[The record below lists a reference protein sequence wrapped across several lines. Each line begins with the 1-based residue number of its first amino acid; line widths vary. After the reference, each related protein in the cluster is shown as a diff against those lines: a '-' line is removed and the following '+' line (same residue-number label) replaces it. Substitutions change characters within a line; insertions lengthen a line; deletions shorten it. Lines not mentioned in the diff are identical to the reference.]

1 MKMVTKAALTI
12 IPALFLLAS
21 CKRDTEIPE
30 PYCKAGNNGTIT
42 ITLQAEHHGDA
53 IPSLP
58 NYPDS
63 VFIKFNTSEFP
74 GDNPALYDMVVAGTA
89 PSSEVIISNLSCGR
103 YFIYMTGFD
112 VSIAER
118 VKGGIPVT
126 LNYEETTRTIKIPV
140 TED

>member
-1 MKMVTKAALTI
+1 MKMIKISALFFV
-12 IPALFLLAS
+12 PALLFLTS
-21 CKRDTEIPE
+21 CKRDVDIPA
-30 PYCKAGNNGTIT
+30 PYCKAGSTGTIT
-42 ITLQAEHHGDA
+42 ITLQAEHHGEA

-74 GDNPALYDMVVAGTA
+74 GDDPALYDLVVKGSA
-89 PSSEVIISNLSCGR
+89 PSPEVVINNLNCGR

-126 LNYEETTRTIKIPV
+126 LNYEETNRMIKIPV

>member
-1 MKMVTKAALTI
+1 MNLVKLSAYTF
-12 IPALFLLAS
+12 IPALLALNS
-21 CKRDTEIPE
+21 CKRDADIPE
-30 PYCKAGNNGTIT
+30 PYCKADNNGSIT
-42 ITLQAEHHGDA
+42 ITLRPEHHDDP

-63 VFIKFNTSEFP
+63 VFIKFNATEFP
-74 GDNPALYDMVVAGTA
+74 GDNPALYDIVVAGTA
-89 PSSEVIISNLSCGR
+89 PSAEVVISNLSCGR
-103 YFIYMTGFD
+103 YFIFMSGFD

-126 LNYEETTRTIKIPV
+126 LNYEDTSRIIKIPV